1 MVMSPSE
8 ESGNKERGIKALNT
22 ITPTPFG
29 LSEEEIERW
38 GERLFRRA
46 ILRWTYDQIA
56 EIESEETGEPVD
68 AGRVRESVIEAAYI
82 LGIHLPDP

>member
-1 MVMSPSE
+1 MSPSE

-38 GERLFRRA
+38 GERLFR
-46 ILRWTYDQIA
+46 
-56 EIESEETGEPVD
+56 
-68 AGRVRESVIEAAYI
+68 
-82 LGIHLPDP
+82 DP